1 MQAATPRALWTSVR
15 THAIG
20 RQLFRDVGVLTA
32 ANVVDAGLSVLQG
45 MVVARWLGPEL
56 YGVSALVMVYPGLLF
71 TFLDPR
77 ASDASI
83 KYLGEFASRGERE
96 RASGMCTL
104 GYAVDL
110 VTALGALLL
119 VALSAGWAAEHVVHA
134 PELVVPMVLF
144 TAAFV
149 PRAFAG
155 TSIAVL
161 TTLGRFRTLAT
172 VTVLQ
177 SMLRTALVI
186 ALVQGGAGVTGVV
199 YGNAIAMVLHGTLL
213 TLLATPLITATWGRA
228 PLTRAWH
235 VLAGHRRAIFSFLL
249 YNDLNAF
256 LGSFVKQVDVLFLG
270 WLRGPTDAGFY
281 RLAKSLGTMLGLVVA
296 PLQGTTYPRLA
307 RLWGLGRQA
316 ELREAVRQYALWV
329 GAPLG
334 VAVLVALP
342 LLPSVIAG
350 VVGPGYLP
358 AVTTAQLVLVGGA
371 MWLAC
376 FWVRPYLMAVGRIRT
391 FTRLYLISLLPYV
404 ASFLFLARTFG
415 PAGMAIGYVGHNLLL
430 FILPAWRV
438 LR

>member
-1 MQAATPRALWTSVR
+1 MRTLWTSVR
-15 THAIG
+15 SRTVG
-20 RQLFRDVGVLTA
+20 RKLFRDVGVQTA

-45 MVVARWLGPEL
+45 MVVARRLGPAG
-56 YGVSALVMVYPGLLF
+56 YGVSALVMMYPGVLF

-96 RASGMCTL
+96 RASAMCTL

-110 VTALGALLL
+110 ATALAALLL
-119 VALSAGWAAEHVVHA
+119 VAASAGWAAEHVVHA
-134 PELVVPMVLF
+134 PELRLPMLLF

-149 PRAFAG
+149 PRAFGG

-177 SMLRTALVI
+177 ATLRTAVVV
-186 ALVQGGAGVTGVV
+186 ALVCGGAGVTGVV
-199 YGNAIAMVLHGTLL
+199 YGNALALVLHGVAL
-213 TLLATPLITATWGRA
+213 TILAFPAITATWGRA
-228 PLTRAWH
+228 PVARAWTL
-235 VLAGHRRAIFSFLL
+235 LAGHRRAIFSFLL
-249 YNDLNAF
+249 YNDVNAF

-281 RLAKSLGTMLGLVVA
+281 RLAKSMGTVLGLVVS

-307 RLWGLGRQA
+307 RLSGLGREA
-316 ELREAVRQYALWV
+316 ELRAAVRRYALQV

-342 LLPSVIAG
+342 LLPWVITG
-350 VVGPGYLP
+350 LVGTSYLP
-358 AVTTAQLVLVGGA
+358 AATTAQLVLLGGA

-391 FTRLYLISLLPYV
+391 FTRLYLLSLVPYG
-404 ASFLFLARTFG
+404 ASFLVLARAFG
-415 PAGMAIGYVGHNLLL
+415 PAGMAVGYVGHNLLL
-430 FILPAWRV
+430 FLLPAFWV